1 MNIINRVIIKL
12 NKLNISHLE
21 KLYIENKDH
30 IDSLNDEELK
40 KVSNSFLYRTILNNI
55 FSDVLKKGYILSN
68 EYYSIKANFK
78 VMKIIDLYLNQNNI
92 KIVNKE
98 YLLSKNLLDI
108 SLSNKKN
115 KKLSLKYNDNE

>member
-1 MNIINRVIIKL
+1 M